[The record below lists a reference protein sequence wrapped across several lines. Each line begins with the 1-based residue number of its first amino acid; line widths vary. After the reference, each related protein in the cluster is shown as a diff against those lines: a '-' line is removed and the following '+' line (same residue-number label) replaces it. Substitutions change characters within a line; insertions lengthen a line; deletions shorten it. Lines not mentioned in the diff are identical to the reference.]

1 MNAILGYAEMLVD
14 GYYGTVPQTAAS
26 VLERMQVNGRH
37 LLDLINKILD
47 MSVIEAGQ
55 LTLSLA
61 SYDVRATCGKVVA
74 ATEGLAA
81 QKGLAFVAEIDP
93 DMGEITGDEL
103 RVTQVM
109 INLVGNAIKFT
120 SAGTITF
127 VARRETDSI
136 VIEVRDTGPGI
147 APQDQARIF
156 RDFQQVKLPG
166 GVTVGAGLGLSIASK
181 IVALHGGSMGVESK
195 IGEGSTFR
203 VTLPISVRESGPTI

>member
-1 MNAILGYAEMLVD
+1 
-14 GYYGTVPQTAAS
+14 

-55 LTLSLA
+55 LTLSIA
-61 SYDVRATCGKVVA
+61 RYDFRATCQKVVA
-74 ATEGLAA
+74 ATEGLAT
-81 QKGLAFVAEIDP
+81 QKGLVFVTKIDP
-93 DMGEITGDEL
+93 ELAEVTGDEL

-109 INLVGNAIKFT
+109 INLIGNAIKFT
-120 SAGTITF
+120 STGSVTVI
-127 VARRETDSI
+127 ARRDSGN
-136 VIEVRDTGPGI
+136 VLIEISDTGPGI

-156 RDFQQVKLPG
+156 KDFQQVRLPG

-181 IVALHGGSMGVESK
+181 IVALHGGTMGVEST

-203 VTLPISVRESGPTI
+203 VTLPISVPESEPTQ